1 MSPINVDRSTSPG
14 IGVFRCA
21 LTGAAA
27 LGVLFI
33 LCWAGAVIFPTAVSH
48 MFVALFTQA
57 VFTTI
62 AALVQGLG
70 SALAFGALAGALVAT
85 FYNLFAR
92 FGS

>member
-1 MSPINVDRSTSPG
+1 MSPINVEQPAGSR
-14 IGVFRCA
+14 IGVFRSA

>member
-21 LTGAAA
+21 LTGSAA

-70 SALAFGALAGALVAT
+70 SALAFGALAGALVAA
-85 FYNLFAR
+85 FYNLFVR

>member
-1 MSPINVDRSTSPG
+1 MSPINVDRPTSPG